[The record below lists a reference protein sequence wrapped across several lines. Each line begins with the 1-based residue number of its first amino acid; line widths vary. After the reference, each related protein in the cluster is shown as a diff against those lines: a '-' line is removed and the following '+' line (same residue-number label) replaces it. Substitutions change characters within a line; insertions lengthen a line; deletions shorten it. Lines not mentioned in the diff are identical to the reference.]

1 MSAHAEFLRAA
12 SNNKELASQLKVD
25 FRKADLRERDFRML
39 EFVEKLT
46 LFPWLLVETD
56 IKRLREVGFSDA
68 EILHIVMGS
77 AHFNYLNRMAD
88 GIGIQFE
95 YKTDIVEFK
104 VPSQGSERGS
114 AGDTA
119 APGERSSSTGAK
131 STAAWIGFPEVG
143 HPSRQEAEPLHLFE
157 VIGENPPAR
166 DLAREWRAYQLAG
179 TLALDAQTRARLA
192 LFISGLNH
200 CDYSVYWF
208 GKVLR
213 GLEARDVE
221 FQRLAT
227 GKPPDQLTPRDAL
240 VFRHAERLTREPWT
254 TRETHIQELR
264 QAGLDDHGILQLTM
278 LCSYV
283 SFESRVALGLGL
295 SLEGNVTQA
304 GPK

>member
-1 MSAHAEFLRAA
+1 MPPPIIRSWPPSSKSIFAKPICPSATSACSSSSRNSA
-12 SNNKELASQLKVD
+12 
-25 FRKADLRERDFRML
+25 
-39 EFVEKLT
+39 

-68 EILHIVMGS
+68 EILHIIMGS

-157 VIGENPPAR
+157 VIGRESTCARPGEGMASLPAGGH
-166 DLAREWRAYQLAG
+166 LS
-179 TLALDAQTRARLA
+179 
-192 LFISGLNH
+192 SGRPNESSSGAVHL
-200 CDYSVYWF
+200 
-208 GKVLR
+208 
-213 GLEARDVE
+213 GLESLRLQCLLVWKGSARPGGP
-221 FQRLAT
+221 RRRIPAACH
-227 GKPPDQLTPRDAL
+227 GKASGPT
-240 VFRHAERLTREPWT
+240 HAARCV
-254 TRETHIQELR
+254 
-264 QAGLDDHGILQLTM
+264 GL
-278 LCSYV
+278 
-283 SFESRVALGLGL
+283 
-295 SLEGNVTQA
+295 
-304 GPK
+304 